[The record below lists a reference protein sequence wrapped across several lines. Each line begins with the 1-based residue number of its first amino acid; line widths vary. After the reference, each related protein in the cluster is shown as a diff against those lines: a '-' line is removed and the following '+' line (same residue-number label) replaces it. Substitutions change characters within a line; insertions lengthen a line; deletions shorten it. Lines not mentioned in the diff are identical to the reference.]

1 MQSSYMEA
9 PHSPKDQDIWLAYAA
24 TEIDDTH
31 VSPEVLPGHLGRVFS
46 LCRCQQR
53 LFASLF

>member
-9 PHSPKDQDIWLAYAA
+9 PHSPKDQDIRLAYVAI
-24 TEIDDTH
+24 EIEDTH
-31 VSPEVLPGHLGRVFS
+31 VSQEVLPGHLGRVFS
-46 LCRCQQR
+46 LCRCQRR